1 MVLVCNHQHLF
12 KAIYVTESK
21 GLKSF
26 LVTIVSNVESSVAK
40 GSISGPP
47 CFNIFM
53 ICSWLIS
60 I

>member
-26 LVTIVSNVESSVAK
+26 LVTIA
-40 GSISGPP
+40 
-47 CFNIFM
+47 
-53 ICSWLIS
+53 
-60 I
+60 